1 MSVKCEKQFGME
13 VVYVTKQKKVD
24 RVEKKLVT
32 LLKKEKSCQLFLS
45 ECAKRINK
53 KPLTLLSLSKQFV
66 QIERSYVRTNG
77 EIKNVLR
84 LVRETK

>member
-1 MSVKCEKQFGME
+1 MVVKCEKQFGME

-32 LLKKEKSCQLFLS
+32 LLKKEKNCQLFLS

-53 KPLTLLSLSKQFV
+53 NPLTLLSLSKQFV

>member
-1 MSVKCEKQFGME
+1 MRKKFGME

-32 LLKKEKSCQLFLS
+32 LLKKEKNCQLLLS

-53 KPLTLLSLSKQFV
+53 NPLTLLSLSKQFV